1 MDFRT
6 DQKPN
11 DKPLSGIVALGV
23 FSFGCY
29 LLVGA
34 YFSWVDSTWPS
45 FLPPQLDVFGL
56 LFRVFGEEVGAR
68 VGAIFLA
75 LLGTFFTV
83 GAAVA
88 HQRAEGQ
95 IRQTDMS

>member
-1 MDFRT
+1 MNL
-6 DQKPN
+6 QIKPQPT
-11 DKPLSGIVALGV
+11 DKPLSGMVALGV
-23 FSFGCY
+23 FIFGCF

-45 FLPPQLDVFGL
+45 FLPPQLDIFGL

-75 LLGTFFTV
+75 FLGIFFAL

-88 HQRAEGQ
+88 QVRAAQRRE
-95 IRQTDMS
+95 TDSD